1 MPDNNLF
8 LQTIDAIYASSM
20 DTDTIPAAL
29 EVANRLLGGRGATFE
44 IVDMKAR
51 RHAQFWSVGVPTF
64 GESRYV
70 EEFAAI
76 NPRISF
82 VTRQPGGTVVWDYR
96 VLDEHEMTRNP
107 FYAEFLPPLGL
118 RYCIGA
124 VLKRT
129 RRSLVAMSVQ
139 RTPKQGH
146 ADKREI
152 EIMGRLVPHLQR
164 AHDLAVR
171 LKTENDRPAQLESTL
186 EWLADGIALLR
197 ADGTIIYANNMLRL
211 FAQRGDGIR
220 IANRALEFTEPVARR
235 CYAAA
240 LSAMKHLGDPNS
252 DARPTDFPSY
262 RSGGTPSYIVSVRPL
277 GRGNARTTHHPEAAV
292 MLLIHDPLWRNTATS
307 EILKDLF
314 SLTNAEAH
322 LAQALCTGVTTAAY
336 AAERGVSLNT
346 VYSHLKRIREKTGCK
361 SVPDLI
367 RKFGELNVP
376 VRLS

>member
-1 MPDNNLF
+1 MPHDNLF
-8 LQTIDAIYASSM
+8 LQAIDAIYASSM
-20 DTDTIPAAL
+20 DTDSIPAGL
-29 EVANRLLGGRGATFE
+29 EVANRLLGGGGATFE
-44 IVDMKAR
+44 VVDMKAR
-51 RHAQFWSVGVPTF
+51 RHTRFWSVGVPTF

-82 VTRQPGGTVVWDYR
+82 VTRQPSGTVVWDYQ
-96 VLDEHEMTRNP
+96 VLGEEEMTQNP
-107 FYAEFLPPLGL
+107 FYAEFLPSLGL
-118 RYCIGA
+118 RYCVGA

-152 EIMGRLVPHLQR
+152 ELMGRLVPHLQR

-171 LKTENDRPAQLESTL
+171 LKSENDRPAELENTL
-186 EWLADGIALLR
+186 EWLADGVALLR
-197 ADGTIIYANNMLRL
+197 ADGTIIYANDMLQL

-220 IANRALEFTEPVARR
+220 ITNRALEFTEPVARR

-240 LSAMKHLGDPNS
+240 LNAMEHIGDPSS
-252 DARPTDFPSY
+252 DARPTDFPSH

-277 GRGNARTTHHPEAAV
+277 GRGNAGATHHPEAAV
-292 MLLIHDPLWRNTATS
+292 ILLIHDPLWRNTATS

-314 SLTNAEAH
+314 NLTNAEAH
-322 LAQALCTGVTTAAY
+322 LAQALCTGVTT
-336 AAERGVSLNT
+336 VSLNT

-361 SVPDLI
+361 SVPELI